1 MRVRRDVRRA
11 GPGPAVAVGAAG
23 VLALT
28 TAALLLRPAAPLLS
42 KGAGP
47 LGGSSFLVVGLTLAW
62 AAGWLVVV
70 RRLRPRIRGDR
81 GTLSPREDRLR
92 QITVPLLLVGPVALA
107 VLALV
112 LHRFPAGTKHAP
124 ATGPTGLPVPSFPT
138 PTPSAEGSDDGSGVP
153 LSVVAAGLAVTL
165 LVLVVVL
172 LAIRL
177 RRYGLSLPGP
187 PARPV
192 AEADTERELLLSV
205 VGEGRRAL
213 ADGTDARAAVIAC
226 YAAMEAALAASGV
239 PRRAADSPAD
249 LLTRAARAGLAAGP
263 AAPRLTALFREARY
277 SSHPMD
283 DSRRVAAAEALEE
296 IAGLLRERSTQEDSR

>member
-1 MRVRRDVRRA
+1 MRVRRDVHRA
-11 GPGPAVAVGAAG
+11 GTGPAVAVGAAG

-28 TAALLLRPAAPLLS
+28 AAALLLRPAAPLLS

-47 LGGSSFLVVGLTLAW
+47 LGGSSFLVVVLALAW

-92 QITVPLLLVGPVALA
+92 QIAVPLLLVGPVALA

-226 YAAMEAALAASGV
+226 YAAMEDALAASGV
-239 PRRAADSPAD
+239 PRHVADSPAD

-296 IAGLLRERSTQEDSR
+296 IAALLRERSAQGDSR